1 MLKLDLVTIIGTV
14 INLLILY
21 VLMRKFLFGRV
32 DKILAQRQKNIDEQF
47 QKASDAT
54 ADAKAQQEKLTQLE
68 EETRKKQADILK
80 ETAAKA
86 DAEYQNI
93 MSAAGEK
100 AKAMQAA
107 AEDEIQKKHDDMM
120 KQAEKEVA
128 QLAVEAADR
137 LTAKQTGPDVDSRLY
152 DEFIRETGEKD

>member
-32 DKILAQRQKNIDEQF
+32 DKILAQRQKSIDEQF
-47 QKASDAT
+47 QKASSAA
-54 ADAKAQQEKLTQLE
+54 ADARAQQEKLTQLE

-93 MSAAGEK
+93 VSTAGEK
-100 AKAMQAA
+100 AKAIQAA

-152 DEFIRETGEKD
+152 DEFSRETGEKD

>member
-32 DKILAQRQKNIDEQF
+32 DKILAQRQKSIDEQF

-54 ADAKAQQEKLTQLE
+54 AAAKAQQEKLTQLE
-68 EETRKKQADILK
+68 AATRRKQADLLK
-80 ETAAKA
+80 EAAEKA

-93 MSAAGEK
+93 VREAGEK
-100 AKAMQAA
+100 AKTMQAA
-107 AEDEIQKKHDDMM
+107 AEDEIQKKREDMM

-137 LTAKQTGPDVDSRLY
+137 ITAKQTGPDVDSRLY